1 LCHNPVDARLHWR
14 NFASNRGAAQAET
27 LVILIFYAFAREA
40 AAFKRRLENRAAL
53 GIEGLQG
60 FRGRLGAVEIIGV
73 ATGLGIRR
81 AADTARRAM
90 QSLSP
95 PDFVIATGLAGALS
109 DELRPGDLVLADRLV
124 LDAEDAESAQR
135 TIAIPP
141 ADLARFRA
149 ALETDR
155 LAFSTGSILTAAR
168 ILKDGAAKRGAGAR
182 TGALAV
188 DMESAAIAAEAH
200 RLGLRFACVRAVLDT
215 VDEEIVGAELAGP
228 DGEVRPFA
236 AASFVLRNPAA
247 LVGLARM
254 MRSLNRATAA
264 LAAALEALSRP
275 GA

>member
-1 LCHNPVDARLHWR
+1 M
-14 NFASNRGAAQAET
+14 
-27 LVILIFYAFAREA
+27 ILIFYAFAREA
-40 AAFKRRLENRAAL
+40 AAFKRRLESRTAL
-53 GIEGLQG
+53 GIDGLRG
-60 FRGRLGAVEIIGV
+60 FRGRLGSAEIVGI

-90 QSLSP
+90 RSFASP
-95 PDFVIATGLAGALS
+95 NFDG
-109 DELRPGDLVLADRLV
+109 
-124 LDAEDAESAQR
+124 EDAESARR

-141 ADLARFRA
+141 ADLARFQA
-149 ALETDR
+149 ALETRR
-155 LAFSTGSILTAAR
+155 LAFTTGTILTAAR
-168 ILKDGAAKRGAGAR
+168 ILKDGAAKRDARTR

-200 RLGLRFACVRAVLDT
+200 RCGLRFACVRAVLDT

-228 DGEVRPFA
+228 DGEVRPLA

-247 LVGLARM
+247 VVGLARM

-275 GA
+275 ET